1 MQRVYYFGTC
11 LVDLFY
17 PSAGMAGIRLLEQA
31 GCQVIYPQD
40 QSCCGQPPFNSGFRD
55 EARAVA
61 IEQLKLFSEPH
72 DLVVPSGSC
81 AGMIKHHWP
90 DLLRDTEYQHQA
102 EALAARTYELG
113 EYLVDHLNVTLTDK
127 GAPTTIVLHTSCSA
141 RREMGVAEQGK
152 KLLSQLSNVQVEVA
166 AYETECC
173 GFGGTFS
180 VKQPEISAAMAED
193 KTTHLAAVG
202 ADTFVCGD
210 SGCLMNLSGTLEK
223 RGIQLDS
230 AHLYDFIW
238 ERVQ

>member
-1 MQRVYYFGTC
+1 MKTVYYFGTC

-17 PSAGMAGIRLLEQA
+17 PTAGMAGIRLLEDN
-31 GCQVIYPQD
+31 GCQVVYPEQ
-40 QSCCGQPPFNSGFRD
+40 QSCCGQPPFNSGFRA
-55 EARAVA
+55 EAAEVA
-61 IEQLKLFSEPH
+61 AKQLALFDQPH

-90 DLLRDTEYQHQA
+90 DLLKGTPHEA
-102 EALAARTYELG
+102 AAIALAERTYELG
-113 EYLVDHLNVTLTDK
+113 EYLIDHLRVELVDK
-127 GAPTTIVLHTSCSA
+127 GDPTTVVVHTSCSA

-152 KLLSQLSNVQVEVA
+152 ALLRQLANVTVEVP

-193 KTTHLAAVG
+193 KTTHLAATG
-202 ADTFVCGD
+202 AQTFVCGD

-230 AHLYDFIW
+230 SHLYDFIW

>member
-1 MQRVYYFGTC
+1 MTTVYYFGTC

-17 PSAGMAGIRLLEQA
+17 PTAGMAGIRLLERQWFR
-31 GCQVIYPQD
+31 VIYPQA

-55 EARAVA
+55 EAAAVA
-61 IEQLKLFSEPH
+61 AQQLALFSDHH

-90 DLLRDTEYQHQA
+90 ELLKGTEHETAALELA
-102 EALAARTYELG
+102 ERTYELG
-113 EYLVDHLNVTLTDK
+113 EYLIDRLDTVLEDK
-127 GAPTTIVLHTSCSA
+127 GQPTTVVVHTSCSA

-152 KLLSQLSNVQVEVA
+152 ALLGQLANVTVEVP

-193 KTTHLAAVG
+193 KTTHLAAAG
-202 ADTFVCGD
+202 ADSFVCGD
-210 SGCLMNLSGTLEK
+210 SGYLMNLSGTLEK

-230 AHLYDFIW
+230 SHLYDFIW

>member
-1 MQRVYYFGTC
+1 MRDIYYFGTC

-17 PSAGMAGIRLLEQA
+17 PQAGMAGIQLLERFGA
-31 GCQVIYPQD
+31 RVHYPQE

-55 EARAVA
+55 EARSVA
-61 IEQLKLFSEPH
+61 IQQLALFDQPF

-90 DLLRDTEYQHQA
+90 ELLKGTEH
-102 EALAARTYELG
+102 EARAIELAARTYELG
-113 EYLVDHLNVTLTDK
+113 EYLIDHLNVTLEDQ
-127 GAPTTIVLHTSCSA
+127 GEPTTVVVHTSCSA

-152 KLLSQLSNVQVEVA
+152 ALLGMLKNVTVEVPK
-166 AYETECC
+166 YETECC

-193 KTTHLAAVG
+193 KTTHLAAAG
-202 ADTFVCGD
+202 ADRFVCGD

-230 AHLYDFIW
+230 SHLYDFIW

>member
-1 MQRVYYFGTC
+1 MRNVYYFGTC

-17 PSAGMAGIRLLEQA
+17 PSAGMAGIKLLEQA
-31 GCQVIYPQD
+31 GCKVIYPNE
-40 QSCCGQPPFNSGFRD
+40 QSCCGQPPFNSGFRE
-55 EARAVA
+55 EAAAVA
-61 IEQLKLFSEPH
+61 INQLKLFQESH
-72 DLVVPSGSC
+72 DVVVPSGSC

-90 DLLRDTEYQHQA
+90 DLLRGTEHEA
-102 EALAARTYELG
+102 AANALAARTYELG
-113 EYLVDHLNVTLTDK
+113 EYLVDHLKVQLSDQ
-127 GAPTTIVLHTSCSA
+127 GEPTTIVLHTSCSA

-152 KLLSQLSNVQVEVA
+152 ALLAQLSNVTVEVA

-230 AHLYDFIW
+230 SHLYDFIW

>member
-1 MQRVYYFGTC
+1 MRDIYYFGTC

-17 PSAGMAGIRLLEQA
+17 PQAGMAGIQLLERFGA
-31 GCQVIYPQD
+31 RVHYPQE

-55 EARAVA
+55 EAQNVA
-61 IEQLKLFSEPH
+61 IQQLALFDQPF

-90 DLLRDTEYQHQA
+90 ELLKDTEH
-102 EALAARTYELG
+102 EARAIELAARTYELG
-113 EYLVDHLNVTLTDK
+113 EYLIDHLNVTLEDQ
-127 GAPTTIVLHTSCSA
+127 GEPTTVVVHTSCSA

-152 KLLSQLSNVQVEVA
+152 ALLGMLKNVTVEVPQ
-166 AYETECC
+166 YETECC

-202 ADTFVCGD
+202 ADRFVCGD

-230 AHLYDFIW
+230 SHLYDFIW

>member
-1 MQRVYYFGTC
+1 MRSIYYFGTC

-17 PSAGMAGIRLLEQA
+17 PSAGLSGIKLLEQA
-31 GCQVIYPQD
+31 NCRVIYPHE

-61 IEQLKLFSEPH
+61 IEQLKLFQEPH

-81 AGMIKHHWP
+81 AGMIKHHWVE
-90 DLLRDTEYQHQA
+90 LLAGSEYESA
-102 EALAARTYELG
+102 ARELAARTYELG
-113 EYLVDHLNVTLTDK
+113 EYLVDHLHVQLEDK
-127 GAPTTIVLHTSCSA
+127 GQPTTIVLHTSCSA
-141 RREMGVAEQGK
+141 RREMGVAAQGK
-152 KLLSQLSNVQVEVA
+152 ALLAQLANVTVEVP

-180 VKQPEISAAMAED
+180 VKQPEISAAMAQD
-193 KTTHLAAVG
+193 KTTHIAATG
-202 ADTFVCGD
+202 ADQFVCGD

-230 AHLYDFIW
+230 SHLYDFIW